1 VIYFILS
8 LLATTLGAMVGI
20 GGGIIIRPVLA
31 ALSVAKGLASFTSAL
46 AVLVMAIVTTVNYKR
61 KGAKLDLR
69 DNMPVAVGSVAG
81 GFMGGSLMAM
91 VSTQVIN
98 VSLVCALVL
107 VIIIV
112 MFRDKMPRIKVK
124 NTGLAM
130 FIGLC
135 TGALSG
141 FFGIGGGPFQVAAL
155 MLFFSLS
162 ARDAAASSILITL
175 CTTASSLIR
184 YTILGYADFSL
195 AIYTVPAA
203 VIGGLLGS
211 QINRKL
217 NDHQT
222 SVVFAITIIGII
234 ALQMWTIIG

>member
-8 LLATTLGAMVGI
+8 LLATTLGAMVGV

-69 DNMPVAVGSVAG
+69 GNMPVAVGSVAG
-81 GFMGGSLMAM
+81 GFMGGSLMTM

-98 VSLVCALVL
+98 VALVCALVL

-184 YTILGYADFSL
+184 YTISGYADFSL
-195 AIYTVPAA
+195 AIYMVPAA

-217 NDHQT
+217 SDHQT
-222 SVVFAITIIGII
+222 SVIFAITIIGII
-234 ALQMWTIIG
+234 ALQMWTITG